1 MAMGN
6 KHNHY
11 SIIKFSL
18 ATKSV
23 IKKTKDNH
31 TPLFIVDVKASKHQV
46 KQAIKKLYHID
57 VSKVKTPI
65 KPDRENKA
73 YVQLTPDYEAMF
85 PRKLGSS
92 KLSTVC

>member
-1 MAMGN
+1 MGN

-31 TPLFIVDVKASKHQV
+31 TPLFIVDVKASKHQI
-46 KQAIKKLYHID
+46 KQAIKKLYDID
-57 VSKVKTPI
+57 V
-65 KPDRENKA
+65 A
-73 YVQLTPDYEAMF
+73 
-85 PRKLGSS
+85 
-92 KLSTVC
+92 